1 MESLKALHMKS
12 PGAGEAAEWGGGGPA
27 GWPCTEG
34 TGRLRSHLC
43 FSSWLLAK
51 LPVHPEP
58 GAEEAAHCRNWCW
71 ESHMH
76 SERLVLEPVSA
87 SQELA
92 PGETLCPAGTG
103 HGERAGVSGGCRA
116 RSPEPGRKPSSY
128 CSVSPGLSPDK
139 AEHCDSR

>member
-1 MESLKALHMKS
+1 MKS
-12 PGAGEAAEWGGGGPA
+12 PGAGEAAGWPGWGGWRGPA

-58 GAEEAAHCRNWCW
+58 GTEEAAHCRNWCW
-71 ESHMH
+71 ESRMH
-76 SERLVLEPVSA
+76 SESLVLEPVSA

-92 PGETLCPAGTG
+92 PGETLCAAETG
-103 HGERAGVSGGCRA
+103 QGERAGVSGGCRA

-128 CSVSPGLSPDK
+128 CSVSPALSPDK